1 MTPLSRR
8 RLLVAAAAGSAGAAI
23 GYGARTATAASS
35 DGGDPSAAD
44 IGFCTDMAAHHVQ
57 ALAICQRVI
66 GRDTGDAVQAAAAE
80 VLQNQAIEVGMMR
93 AWLTD
98 WGESTSTPELVMG
111 WMGAGDG
118 DGVPIE
124 RMQGYASDDAL
135 RELAQLDGLEQ
146 GRMFLE
152 MMREHHVGGV
162 AMAEHAAA
170 VVSTEKVRRL
180 ATTQA
185 QVQSFEI
192 SQYDLL
198 IAGAYDLDGWVTPAS
213 LQTSPWICE
222 IEY

>member
-1 MTPLSRR
+1 MTALSRR
-8 RLLVAAAAGSAGAAI
+8 RLLLATAAGSAGAAT
-23 GYGARTATAASS
+23 GYGARAAAASTS
-35 DGGDPSAAD
+35 DDAPGSSD

-98 WGESTSTPELVMG
+98 WDQSTSTPDLVMG

-118 DGVPIE
+118 VGVPIE
-124 RMQGYASDDAL
+124 QMQGYASADAL
-135 RELAQLDGLEQ
+135 RELSQTEGLAQ

-170 VVSTEKVRRL
+170 VVNTEKVRRL
-180 ATTQA
+180 ATTQT
-185 QVQSFEI
+185 QVQTFEI

-198 IAGAYDLDGWVTPAS
+198 IAGAYDLDDWVVPES
-213 LQTSPWICE
+213 LQTDPWICD